1 MRLEEISNQ
10 LTAAAEAGEFERV
23 PALVSQ
29 YRRRF
34 DELWSARREPSLPEQ
49 ALLLC
54 RGAIAR
60 LIEARA
66 AKAAELRRVK
76 LASPYR
82 RRNTAS
88 AEWRMTL

>member
-1 MRLEEISNQ
+1 M
-10 LTAAAEAGEFERV
+10 TTAEAGDFDS
-23 PALVSQ
+23 ALALANR

-34 DELWSARREPSLPEQ
+34 DELWSARRDPSLPEQ